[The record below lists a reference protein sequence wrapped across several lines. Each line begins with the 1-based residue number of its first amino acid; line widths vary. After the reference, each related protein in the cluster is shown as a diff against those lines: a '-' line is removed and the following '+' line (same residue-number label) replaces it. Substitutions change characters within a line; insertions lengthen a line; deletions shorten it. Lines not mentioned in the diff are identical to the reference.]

1 MKKYLLVFY
10 AFLFSS
16 FALAA
21 DGPDFSKITGAVDF
35 GSVITAILAV
45 MGLLAGVFLAI
56 KGGKIVLNLLKGG

>member
-1 MKKYLLVFY
+1 MFY

-16 FALAA
+16 FALA
-21 DGPDFSKITGAVDF
+21 DGPDFSKITGAIDF
-35 GSVITAILAV
+35 GSVVTAILSV